1 MCYQLTAMYI
11 TRRTR
16 LWCLSLVCLSAM
28 CLAWTMPLH
37 SQTIER
43 TPETMA
49 YPKALDPLSTEM
61 AFGVSLMRMPEE
73 IAQEGAYIRWPMFH
87 FDFMMGLPENFNL
100 QATLSTEIV
109 TNHLEL
115 GGHWV
120 YNMTDKLHADLG
132 FGAAYWFAQLK
143 VDPYDNTMNGWM
155 LYPSAGIG
163 YDFGQLAFSARAK
176 LHYITTLTGTTGR
189 MEETNTTNFFNGFS
203 YRLTLEQLFWG
214 HSTFGL
220 AFQLN
225 YLKFYYPQW
234 PLFPTFN
241 KYFWIPETQFW
252 FTL

>member
-1 MCYQLTAMYI
+1 MAVL
-11 TRRTR
+11 
-16 LWCLSLVCLSAM
+16 CLSQPMS
-28 CLAWTMPLH
+28 LH
-37 SQTIER
+37 AQEIER
-43 TPETMA
+43 TPGTMA
-49 YPKALDPLSTEM
+49 YPQTRNPWSTEM
-61 AFGVSLMRMPEE
+61 AFGASLMRMPEE

-87 FDFMMGLPENFNL
+87 LDFTMGLPENFNM
-100 QATLSTEIV
+100 QATLSTEVV

-120 YNMTDKLHADLG
+120 YNLTDRLHADVG
-132 FGAAYWFAQLK
+132 FGAAYFFAQLK
-143 VDPYDNTMNGWM
+143 VAPYDNKMNGWM
-155 LYPSAGIG
+155 LYPSASIG
-163 YDFGQLAFSARAK
+163 YDFGKMALSARAK
-176 LHYITTLTGTTGR
+176 LHYITTLTGTTG
-189 MEETNTTNFFNGFS
+189 EYAETNTTNLFNGFS

-214 HSTFGL
+214 KSTFGL